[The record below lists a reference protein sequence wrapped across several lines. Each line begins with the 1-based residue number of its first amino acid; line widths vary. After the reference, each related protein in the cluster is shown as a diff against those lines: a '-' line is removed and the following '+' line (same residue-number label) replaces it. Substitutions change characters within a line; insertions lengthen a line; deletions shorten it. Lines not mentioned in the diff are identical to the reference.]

1 MENIKEAKN
10 VYAALLEMLTDNN
23 FHFEKDDENLSVKI
37 TMSGHDIGMDFKLEI
52 DAERQLV
59 VYTSLLPFKFK
70 EDSIVAGAIA
80 VCLINFSLADGSFD
94 LDIRDGEL
102 SFKLTSSYMDSLL
115 SKDALNYMFAM
126 ACMIVDRYNDRL
138 VLVNEGLLNPF
149 EVVEE

>member
-1 MENIKEAKN
+1 MTLQETYTKLRGD
-10 VYAALLEMLTDNN
+10 Y
-23 FHFEKDDENLSVKI
+23 DEVISRLRS
-37 TMSGHDIGMDFKLEI
+37 
-52 DAERQLV
+52 ERLV
-59 VYTSLLPFKFK
+59 QKFVLK
-70 EDSIVAGAIA
+70 
-80 VCLINFSLADGSFD
+80 FPADGSFD